1 MIWNQLISNRILIA
15 GLLAWILA
23 QFLKVPIQFLLHGKV
38 NWGMWLNTG
47 GMPSSHS
54 SLVTATMLATGLYAG
69 FNTPVFAV
77 ALALAM
83 VVLYDAGGVRRQA
96 GMHAQRINMILNE
109 FFAGKPL
116 SEQQL
121 QEVLGHSPFEVAMG
135 VVVGL
140 VVAIATWL
148 LWPK

>member
-1 MIWNQLISNRILIA
+1 MSYGMLAAGFIAWFIA
-15 GLLAWILA
+15 GLL
-23 QFLKVPIQFLLHGKV
+23 KVPIHYFIKHQV
-38 NWGMWLNTG
+38 DWGLIFSTG

-54 SLVTATMLATGLYAG
+54 ALVTGTTLAIGLFTG
-69 FNTPVFAV
+69 FDTPAFAIAF
-77 ALALAM
+77 ALSM
-83 VVLYDAGGVRRQA
+83 VVAYDAAGVRRQA

-109 FFAGKPL
+109 FFLGHPI

-140 VVAIATWL
+140 IVALVTWM

>member
-1 MIWNQLISNRILIA
+1 
-15 GLLAWILA
+15 
-23 QFLKVPIQFLLHGKV
+23 V
-38 NWGMWLNTG
+38 
-47 GMPSSHS
+47 
-54 SLVTATMLATGLYAG
+54 
-69 FNTPVFAV
+69 V
-77 ALALAM
+77 A
-83 VVLYDAGGVRRQA
+83 YDAAGVRRQA

-109 FFAGKPL
+109 FFLGHPI

-140 VVAIATWL
+140 IVALVTWM

>member
-1 MIWNQLISNRILIA
+1 MSYGMLVA
-15 GLLAWILA
+15 GIMGWFVAGI
-23 QFLKVPIQFLLHGKV
+23 LKVPIHYIIKHQLD
-38 NWGMWLNTG
+38 WGLIFSTG

-54 SLVTATMLATGLYAG
+54 ALVTATTLAIGLFTG
-69 FNTPVFAV
+69 FDTPAFAV
-77 ALALAM
+77 AFALTM
-83 VVLYDAGGVRRQA
+83 VVAYDAAGVRRQA

>member
-1 MIWNQLISNRILIA
+1 MSYGMLASGVIAWFVA
-15 GLLAWILA
+15 GL
-23 QFLKVPIQFLLHGKV
+23 LKVPIHYFVKHQV
-38 NWGMWLNTG
+38 DWGLIFSTG

-54 SLVTATMLATGLYAG
+54 ALVTGTTLAIGLFTG
-69 FNTPVFAV
+69 FDTPAFAIAF
-77 ALALAM
+77 ALSM
-83 VVLYDAGGVRRQA
+83 VVAYDAAGVRRQA

-109 FFAGKPL
+109 FFLGHPI

-140 VVAIATWL
+140 IVALVTWM